1 MNQSK
6 NMILSE
12 IFGFIISAVLF
23 TACWLVGYLAVQ
35 TNTALIIAA
44 VVAVVVIVLIM
55 IVNMALT
62 RSFTRKFTSMRI
74 KEAQDFMLGKKEDI
88 EKDYAAAEAQVDKL
102 IKNCFIVV
110 AIMIAAFAVVSF
122 LLGAAEPQFTDDE
135 GGVSLAVLPLLCLA
149 GQGAFAFLLKKSPL
163 NTPKVENELTEKE
176 FPLIVGNIK
185 KCAQSI
191 GIKKDVKV
199 LFTTSGIGV
208 TEFKNAIF
216 IYLNPIEVAIL
227 TADELKSVM
236 LHEFAHCL
244 NNDTKKTASFEDFNA
259 KTEGSISM
267 IFQTLFVSY
276 TIVQALFALTTYN
289 TLSSREKEIRADKYV
304 IEHGQAEN
312 YVNATAKAALYMLY
326 SGYSWRETS
335 YDVWED
341 ETPISDFV
349 HRDLNNFKA
358 KLEIY
363 RDRWFYTLRH
373 ELPQRVD
380 SHPTFAMRMAAC
392 GLENFNAEKTETDEN
407 YVAEQDKFLSFAD
420 EIGKNNF
427 DEKSYKET
435 RNEVYVERNKLFEKA
450 KNEDF
455 NSDFASETAKIE
467 LAQAYMGVDNKK
479 ALELLN
485 SVLGSSDSS
494 LAYFLK
500 GVILSEEYDDECIEM
515 FTRAAQN
522 SAFFDE
528 AMDYLAKYALKTG
541 KQDVIDNYR
550 NTIADKKQAS
560 LDDDEATEIANITL
574 RSPDKNDLV
583 NNEVVEAVKEYW
595 GDALSEVHLAECV
608 TESGITAKYLAVT
621 VKRIKDF
628 DPMKAHK
635 DTVDMLFRHSDNK
648 TKFYLFYD
656 GKGFKKI
663 KNTPDS
669 LMFTAKK

>member
-1 MNQSK
+1 
-6 NMILSE
+6 
-12 IFGFIISAVLF
+12 
-23 TACWLVGYLAVQ
+23 
-35 TNTALIIAA
+35 
-44 VVAVVVIVLIM
+44 
-55 IVNMALT
+55 
-62 RSFTRKFTSMRI
+62 
-74 KEAQDFMLGKKEDI
+74 
-88 EKDYAAAEAQVDKL
+88 
-102 IKNCFIVV
+102 
-110 AIMIAAFAVVSF
+110 
-122 LLGAAEPQFTDDE
+122 
-135 GGVSLAVLPLLCLA
+135 
-149 GQGAFAFLLKKSPL
+149 
-163 NTPKVENELTEKE
+163 
-176 FPLIVGNIK
+176 
-185 KCAQSI
+185 
-191 GIKKDVKV
+191 
-199 LFTTSGIGV
+199 
-208 TEFKNAIF
+208 
-216 IYLNPIEVAIL
+216 
-227 TADELKSVM
+227 
-236 LHEFAHCL
+236 
-244 NNDTKKTASFEDFNA
+244 
-259 KTEGSISM
+259 M

-304 IEHGQAEN
+304 IENGQAEN

-326 SGYSWRETS
+326 SGYSWRETT
-335 YDVWED
+335 YDVWAD
-341 ETPISDFV
+341 ETPISDYV
-349 HRDLNNFKA
+349 HRDFNNFKA
-358 KLEIY
+358 KLEVY

-380 SHPTFAMRMAAC
+380 SHPTFAMRMVAC
-392 GLENFNAEKTETDEN
+392 GLDDFNAEKTETDEN

-420 EIGKNNF
+420 NAAKGNF
-427 DEKSYKET
+427 DEKSYKEM

-485 SVLGSSDSS
+485 NVLGSSDSS

-500 GVILSEEYDDECIEM
+500 GVILSDEYDDECIEM

-560 LDDDEATEIANITL
+560 LDDDESTEIANIVL

-608 TESGITAKYLAVT
+608 TENGITAKYLAVT

-669 LMFTAKK
+669 LMFSAKK

>member
-1 MNQSK
+1 
-6 NMILSE
+6 MILSE

-44 VVAVVVIVLIM
+44 LVAVGVIILLAIINVVLAQ
-55 IVNMALT
+55 NYT
-62 RSFTRKFTSMRI
+62 KKFTGMRI

-88 EKDYAAAEAQVDKL
+88 EKDYAAAETQVDKL
-102 IKNCFIVV
+102 IRNCFALV
-110 AIMIAAFAVVSF
+110 AITIAVFAVTCF
-122 LLGAAEPQFTDDE
+122 LLGAAEPKFTDDE
-135 GGVSLAVLPLLCLA
+135 GGVSLAVLPLICLL

-163 NTPKVENELTEKE
+163 NAPKIEDELTEKE

-185 KCAQSI
+185 DCARST

-199 LFTTSGIGV
+199 LFTTAGIGV
-208 TEFKNAIF
+208 TEFRKAIF

-244 NNDTKKTASFEDFNA
+244 NDDTKKTARYEDFNA

-267 IFQTLFVSY
+267 FFNNLFISY
-276 TIVQALFALTTYN
+276 DIVQALFALTTYN
-289 TLSSREKEIRADKYV
+289 TVSSREKEIRADKYV
-304 IEHGQAEN
+304 IENGQAEN

-326 SGYSWRETS
+326 SGYNWRETT
-335 YDVWED
+335 YDVWAD
-341 ETPISDFV
+341 ETPVSDYV
-349 HRDLNNFKA
+349 HRDFNNFKA
-358 KLEIY
+358 KLEVY

-392 GLENFNAEKTETDEN
+392 GLDDFNAEKTETDEN
-407 YVAEQDKFLSFAD
+407 YAAEQDKFLSFAD
-420 EIGKNNF
+420 NAAKNNF

-455 NSDFASETAKIE
+455 NSDFSSETAKIE
-467 LAQAYMGVDNKK
+467 LAQAYMGVDNDK

-485 SVLGSSDSS
+485 NVLGSSDSS

-500 GVILSEEYDDECIEM
+500 GVILSDEYDDECIEM

-541 KQDVIDNYR
+541 KKDVIDNYR
-550 NTIADKKQAS
+550 DTIADKKQAS
-560 LDDDEATEIANITL
+560 LDDDESTEIANIVL
-574 RSPDKNDLV
+574 RSPDKTDLV
-583 NNEVVEAVKEYW
+583 NNEVVEAVREYW
-595 GDALSEVHLAECV
+595 GDALAEVHLAECV
-608 TESGITAKYLAVT
+608 TENGITAKYLALT
-621 VKRIKDF
+621 IKRTKDS

-669 LMFTAKK
+669 LMFSAKK